1 MENKNLQYELH
12 TKRKYNND
20 NRKSRDTEMIHSD
33 VTEGWLVTVVTRG
46 TGVERKLNSYEMS
59 TRKRNDINPSTFY
72 RV

>member
-46 TGVERKLNSYEMS
+46 TSHHSV
-59 TRKRNDINPSTFY
+59 
-72 RV
+72 